1 MITVIAGGRHR
12 TIRALAALG
21 AVASMVMAGCSI
33 AGQEPDAGSGGR
45 PPVGT
50 SVSPDASGAT
60 DPAPT
65 DPAPTDD
72 APADE
77 AEPGDEAPGVP
88 SPVSSPSDS
97 SGEGEVPD
105 RNAPGDGDG
114 LGDPPPFYA
123 NTLPD
128 QGDAV
133 GGDAGVLT
141 DIRLDVH
148 PGYDRVVLEFDGSGV
163 PGWYVRY
170 VDFVIAD
177 PSGEALHIT
186 GAGVLEVTLVGVD
199 YPEGDLSAYDGPS
212 RMATDDS
219 GAVTEVLLGSTFEG
233 QQQAFIGV
241 DPRELPFRA
250 YRLTGPS
257 RVVVEVQHPR

>member
-21 AVASMVMAGCSI
+21 AVASMVMAGCSV

-65 DPAPTDD
+65 DEAPTDEAEPD
-72 APADE
+72 EAPADE
-77 AEPGDEAPGVP
+77 AEPGDEAPG
-88 SPVSSPSDS
+88 
-97 SGEGEVPD
+97 
-105 RNAPGDGDG
+105 DGDG
-114 LGDPPPFYA
+114 LEDPPPFYA

-128 QGDAV
+128 QDDAV